1 MNCSIGSGQTY
12 FSLSCSIFLFF
23 SLWIT
28 YSVVHAILSISVSF
42 EHCVFLE
49 HKLPVGGASWKLHS
63 PKYAWVQK
71 QYGHFAWVSYLQN
84 TVSVEIHRMC
94 NIWTE
99 MKLTVLCHIALG
111 NYMHNN
117 WDLLKSIFPVE
128 FVVPR
133 LFFAEMMVLYLRW
146 CTRLDPQVPLFK
158 RMNTITLEFSVNG
171 IMKEQWALFWSSS
184 IVNACTCNWFGIS
197 PGGILPTYTCQRRRD
212 RKFTLRYSQ
221 IE

>member
-1 MNCSIGSGQTY
+1 MQMRLYSELLHTRYSCIFQYMEEAMNCSIGSGQTY

-111 NYMHNN
+111 NYRYMHNN
-117 WDLLKSIFPVE
+117 IETYWKVFPQLSLW
-128 FVVPR
+128 FQGHS
-133 LFFAEMMVLYLRW
+133 LLRW
-146 CTRLDPQVPLFK
+146 
-158 RMNTITLEFSVNG
+158 
-171 IMKEQWALFWSSS
+171 
-184 IVNACTCNWFGIS
+184 WFCIS
-197 PGGILPTYTCQRRRD
+197 DGAQD
-212 RKFTLRYSQ
+212 
-221 IE
+221 